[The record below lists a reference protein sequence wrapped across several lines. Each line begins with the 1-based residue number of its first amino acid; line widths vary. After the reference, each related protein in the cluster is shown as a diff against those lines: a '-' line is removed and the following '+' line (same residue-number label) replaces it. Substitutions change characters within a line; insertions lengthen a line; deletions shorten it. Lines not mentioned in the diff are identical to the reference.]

1 MSDVGKNIRVL
12 ILGTGSMASVHAEAF
27 LEMDGVEVVA
37 GVDMRSDA
45 LKAFCDKYD
54 IEHRFTSLEEAIAW
68 GEFDA
73 ASNATPDSAH
83 YATTLS
89 LIAAGK
95 HVLCEKPLAT
105 DYMHAREMVEA
116 AEAAGVVNMINLSYR
131 RVPALQKAAEMVV
144 AGEIGQVRHFEAS
157 YLQSWLTNAVW
168 GDWRTDP
175 RWLWR
180 LSTAHGSKGALGDV
194 GIHIIDFA
202 TYIAGSDPA
211 EISCR
216 LKTFHKAEGDRIG
229 DYVLD
234 ANDSFLMHLEL
245 ANGATGTITASR
257 FASGHHNDL
266 KLVIHGDK
274 GALEV
279 TFFKFESRLHA
290 CLGADMET
298 ETWEEVE
305 TPPVLDI
312 YDRFIDCI
320 RGHGA
325 MDPDFE
331 RGARLQYVMDCAFRS
346 NDEAC
351 RSIDVRDELACE
363 KYSNQTMAVS

>member
-1 MSDVGKNIRVL
+1 MLRFGIISTAKIAADHVVPAIQDAENCVV
-12 ILGTGSMASVHAEAF
+12 TAVASRDIAKA
-27 LEMDGVEVVA
+27 
-37 GVDMRSDA
+37 
-45 LKAFCDKYD
+45 KAFAERFAIDHAFGSYD
-54 IEHRFTSLEEAIAW
+54 EMLASDTIDAVYIPLPTSQHVEWSIK
-68 GEFDA
+68 A
-73 ASNATPDSAH
+73 AN
-83 YATTLS
+83 
-89 LIAAGK
+89 AGK

-105 DYMHAREMVEA
+105 DYVYAREMVEA
-116 AEAAGVVNMINLSYR
+116 AETAGVVNMINLSYR
-131 RVPALQKAAEMVV
+131 RVPALQKAAEMVA

-266 KLVIHGDK
+266 KMVIHGDK

-279 TFFKFESRLHA
+279 TFFKFESRLRA
-290 CLGADMET
+290 CLGADMDT
-298 ETWEEVE
+298 ETWQEVE

-320 RGHGA
+320 RGHGT
-325 MDPDFE
+325 MDPDFK
-331 RGARLQYVMDCAFRS
+331 RGARLQHVMDCAFQS
-346 NDEAC
+346 SDEAC
-351 RSIDVRDELACE
+351 RSIDVREPLTKVTNVTEA
-363 KYSNQTMAVS
+363 KAAG